1 MIISA
6 RLWAVGL
13 AGYVSFLN
21 LYSPQAI
28 LPLLGK
34 HFHAGA
40 AEVSAI
46 MTAGTLSVALI
57 APFTGTAADVLG
69 RKRVIVIAMLAVVVP
84 TIMQALAPSL
94 DALIFW
100 KFVQGLLLPP
110 IFAVT
115 IAYVGEEWPRREAA
129 TAAGIYTA
137 GASLGGLSAR
147 FVTGIIADLAGWRA
161 AILVLAAVTLVSA
174 IAVARMLPREQKFV
188 RSEGLAAS
196 ALQMLRHFRNTQLVA
211 TYAVGF
217 GTLFNFIATF
227 TFISFHLAAAPY
239 GLSASAIGAIFL
251 VYLVG
256 TVLSPM
262 VGWAIARVGRRIFT
276 VVIIVIWMGGI
287 LLTLATPL
295 WLIILGVAICAG
307 AGLLTQAISTGYVA
321 VGAERGASSA
331 VGLYVSSFYVGGSA
345 GAALGA
351 LAWIAGG
358 WPACVMLVV
367 VMLTL
372 MGSVVWGLWTP
383 GVPVAPQKPTA

>member
-1 MIISA
+1 
-6 RLWAVGL
+6 
-13 AGYVSFLN
+13 
-21 LYSPQAI
+21 
-28 LPLLGK
+28 
-34 HFHAGA
+34 
-40 AEVSAI
+40 
-46 MTAGTLSVALI
+46 LI
-57 APFTGTAADVLG
+57 APFTGTVADVIG
-69 RKRVIVIAMLAVVVP
+69 RKRVIVFAMLAVVIP
-84 TIMQALAPSL
+84 TIMQALAPTL

-100 KFVQGLLLPP
+100 KSVQGLMLPP
-110 IFAVT
+110 IFAIT

-129 TAAGIYTA
+129 AAAGIYTA

-147 FVTGIIADLAGWRA
+147 FVTGILADLTGWRT

-174 IAVARMLPREQKFV
+174 IGVALMLPRERKFV
-188 RSEGLAAS
+188 RSEGFAAS

-227 TFISFHLAAAPY
+227 TFISFHLAGAPY
-239 GLSASAIGAIFL
+239 GLSASAIGTIFL

-256 TVLSPM
+256 TVLTPM
-262 VGWAIARVGRRIFT
+262 VGWAIARFGRRLFAVT
-276 VVIIVIWMGGI
+276 VIIIWMGGI

-295 WLIILGVAICAG
+295 WLIIAGVAICAG
-307 AGLLTQAISTGYVA
+307 AGLVTQAISTGYVA
-321 VGAERGASSA
+321 VGADRGASSA
-331 VGLYVSSFYVGGSA
+331 VGLYVSSFYIGGSA

-367 VMLTL
+367 VMLTV

-383 GVPVAPQKPTA
+383 GPPVASPRPNA